1 MMTRTIPSPRKNMPT
16 VPKGDA
22 AAFFPSGGEASGFR
36 LPERAEIIPRRANP
50 SPRTRKLWFNGVER
64 MVDDI

>member
-1 MMTRTIPSPRKNMPT
+1 MPT

-22 AAFFPSGGEASGFR
+22 GAFFPSGGEASGFR
-36 LPERAEIIPRRANP
+36 LPDRAEIIPRRANP